1 MEKLQAAIE
10 KARTQRQDG
19 MPARSGREIRKAAT
33 SSVGTLWEAL
43 PLVHISSD
51 LARKNRIVSFQGG
64 KEAGPYDM
72 LRTRVLQ
79 QATANNWTRV
89 ALVSPHSACGKTTT
103 IANLVFSF
111 GRQTDLHTMMFDFDL
126 RRIELG
132 KLLGIQ
138 PKHAMGDVLNGDVDF
153 ADHAVR
159 IGPNVALGL
168 NNKTIS
174 NSAEILQSSS
184 TQDRLNEIQAAYQ
197 PDIML
202 FDLPPLMVSD
212 DNFGFLKNV
221 DCAILLVEAEK
232 TTVKQIDQAERQ
244 LAELTNVMGI
254 GLNKSHYTSDGYGYG
269 YGYG

>member
-1 MEKLQAAIE
+1 M
-10 KARTQRQDG
+10 
-19 MPARSGREIRKAAT
+19 
-33 SSVGTLWEAL
+33 
-43 PLVHISSD
+43 
-51 LARKNRIVSFQGG
+51 
-64 KEAGPYDM
+64 
-72 LRTRVLQ
+72 
-79 QATANNWTRV
+79 
-89 ALVSPHSACGKTTT
+89 
-103 IANLVFSF
+103 
-111 GRQTDLHTMMFDFDL
+111 
-126 RRIELG
+126 
-132 KLLGIQ
+132 
-138 PKHAMGDVLNGDVDF
+138 DF

-184 TQDRLNEIQAAYQ
+184 TQDRLNEIQADYQ

-232 TTVKQIDQAERQ
+232 TTVKQIDHAERQ

-254 GLNKSHYTSDGYGYG
+254 VLNKSHYTNDGYGYG